1 MNSRTDRLEG
11 NGIFPRILKEVTR
24 LLVTF
29 RIGHSEWHEIN
40 AHLSPFACLQKTK
53 QKAVDTKVADR
64 DCYLRRVG

>member
-1 MNSRTDRLEG
+1 
-11 NGIFPRILKEVTR
+11 LKEVTR